1 MAQKQKR
8 DLDATKEAL
17 LKAAKELM
25 ITCTDSDDVTS
36 RKIAAKAQ
44 VNPAMINY
52 CYGSR
57 ENLLYEVFKQLLA
70 DAQNVRPEL
79 TEMIK
84 SDIPAKQH
92 LIMLHFGMMKLMIEN
107 YCYSKA
113 ITKYILL
120 NRTDGIGMESLPFI
134 TEHFNGQKSEE
145 ECRLIAFELSSL
157 NELAVLRHEMM
168 KNFQHMSPLMSNF
181 FSGSN
186 SEITGGHSWRI
197 KKHFS

>member
-1 MAQKQKR
+1 MPEKQKR
-8 DLDATKEAL
+8 DLEATKKQL
-17 LKAAKELM
+17 LEAAKEL
-25 ITCTDSDDVTS
+25 ITSCTDSDDVTS

-52 CYGSR
+52 CYSSR

-84 SDIPAKQH
+84 SDIPAKQR
-92 LIMLHFGMMKLMIEN
+92 LIMLHFGMIKLMIEN
-107 YCYSKA
+107 YSYSKA

-134 TEHFNGQKSEE
+134 KEHFNGQKSEE

-157 NELAVLRHEMM
+157 HELEVLRHE
-168 KNFQHMSPLMSNF
+168 
-181 FSGSN
+181 
-186 SEITGGHSWRI
+186 EIKELCGLDLTNDNELLSYVTNNIERFLGQ
-197 KKHFS
+197 

>member
-8 DLDATKEAL
+8 DLDATNEAL

-25 ITCTDSDDVTS
+25 TTCTDSDDVTS

-52 CYGSR
+52 CYSSR

-84 SDIPAKQH
+84 SDIPAKQR

-107 YCYSKA
+107 YSYSKA

-157 NELAVLRHEMM
+157 HELAVLRHE
-168 KNFQHMSPLMSNF
+168 
-181 FSGSN
+181 
-186 SEITGGHSWRI
+186 EIKELCGIDLTNDEELSSYVTTNVDRFLGQ
-197 KKHFS
+197 

>member
-57 ENLLYEVFKQLLA
+57 ENLLA

-157 NELAVLRHEMM
+157 NELAVLRHED
-168 KNFQHMSPLMSNF
+168 
-181 FSGSN
+181 
-186 SEITGGHSWRI
+186 I
-197 KKHFS
+197 KELCGIDLTNDEELSAYVTTNVELFLGQ

>member
-92 LIMLHFGMMKLMIEN
+92 LIMLHFGMM
-107 YCYSKA
+107 A
-113 ITKYILL
+113 APITL
-120 NRTDGIGMESLPFI
+120 NDPRRTSTIVEV
-134 TEHFNGQKSEE
+134 
-145 ECRLIAFELSSL
+145 LS
-157 NELAVLRHEMM
+157 A
-168 KNFQHMSPLMSNF
+168 
-181 FSGSN
+181 GSN
-186 SEITGGHSWRI
+186 KYVVDEIFKLFCFHTMINIPIDLKISLTNDEIIYVNSELKSFLLINPFFFHYI
-197 KKHFS
+197 YF